1 MNVDDPGDLAAIVT
15 VAVAILGALL
25 WLVKAQM
32 SLSREFQRNGGS
44 STKDAL
50 FRIERDLTQIRDRL
64 DSHID
69 MHNGGRND
77 R

>member
-1 MNVDDPGDLAAIVT
+1 MIDDPGDIAALVT
-15 VAVAILGALL
+15 IAVAILAALM
-25 WLVKAQM
+25 WLIRAQI

-50 FRIERDLTQIRDRL
+50 FRIERDLIQIRERL

-69 MHNGGRND
+69 THNHREH
-77 R
+77 